1 MKKTIIAGLF
11 SLLLAGASSAATIA
25 VGRGGATNG
34 YTVFNPAS
42 LGGANLSTTGG
53 FYIAVGTYA
62 SEPVISNLAQF
73 QSAVA
78 NFQVFASV
86 NSPTT
91 GTTTG
96 SVTGSFVATDA
107 AFNGAAL
114 YILVGNGTTKENS
127 SAFAILKGDPAAF
140 TFPATSGQPSGSGTV
155 TLTGAAVASPIGI
168 AGTET
173 DVANLPDNLVLA
185 AIPEPSVALLGA
197 LGLLGLVRRRR

>member
-1 MKKTIIAGLF
+1 M
-11 SLLLAGASSAATIA
+11 LAGASSAATIA

-34 YTVFNPAS
+34 YAVFNPES
-42 LGGANLSTTGG
+42 LGGANLSATGG

-62 SEPVISNLAQF
+62 TEPVISNIAQF
-73 QSAVA
+73 QSAVS

-86 NSPTT
+86 NSPTS
-91 GTTTG
+91 GTTLG

-107 AFNGAAL
+107 AFNSVAL
-114 YILVGNGTTKENS
+114 YFLIGNGTTKENS
-127 SAFAILKGDPAAF
+127 NAFAILKGDPAGF
-140 TFPATSGQPSGSGTV
+140 TFPATAGQPSGSGTV

-173 DVANLPDNLVLA
+173 DIAGGADTLVLA

-197 LGLLGLVRRRR
+197 LGILGLVRRRR